1 MKKPPNYL
9 YKYVS
14 IINKSYQTRSGDK
27 FLHIYCR
34 TECSANSFFPY
45 TIKEWNNSSPEIRKS
60 VSHEVFK
67 NLLLKVIR
75 HSPNSLFNVPGSLG
89 IKPLARLRLGLS
101 HLREHKCNHNL
112 QDTIN
117 LLCSCSLESE
127 STTHFFPRCLNFT
140 DLPKCLMNEL
150 VKTDSCILTLDQKS
164 FTKLLLYGDGRYD
177 SKTNKSIIL
186 VI

>member
-1 MKKPPNYL
+1 MNKPPNYL

-14 IINKSYQTRSGDK
+14 VINKSYQTRSGDK

-45 TIKEWNNSSPEIRKS
+45 TIKEWNNLSPEIRKS

-127 STTHFFPRCLNFT
+127 STSHFFSA
-140 DLPKCLMNEL
+140 LPKLHGP
-150 VKTDSCILTLDQKS
+150 S
-164 FTKLLLYGDGRYD
+164 
-177 SKTNKSIIL
+177 
-186 VI
+186 